1 MNYAELLQYPGYLYL
16 NSLFEPEDN
25 ALIVDID
32 RCKTTETPI
41 SENDNFSSHEAFDV
55 DETLPILR
63 LQFDFYIAYSV
74 LNESFTALDKYEDYE
89 GRGFSLYSKSR
100 YLDFIEMGTT
110 ADEEHPGPY
119 KHYGINALNH
129 TIDVVSTE
137 PPRVSFIQ
145 RDVQQK

>member
-1 MNYAELLQYPGYLYL
+1 MNYAELLQYQGYLYL

-25 ALIVDID
+25 AFIVDID
-32 RCKTTETPI
+32 RCKIPGTPI
-41 SENDNFSSHEAFDV
+41 GENDTFSSYDAFNV

-63 LQFDFYIAYSV
+63 LEFDFYIAYSV
-74 LNESFTALDKYEDYE
+74 LNESFTALDKYEVYE

-110 ADEEHPGPY
+110 ADEVHPGPY

-129 TIDVVSTE
+129 TIDVISTE
-137 PPRVSFIQ
+137 PPRVSIIQ
-145 RDVQQK
+145 RDVPPK